1 MESLKCPNCSSVS
14 FREDAKSYICEYCG
28 STIMKDPARMTSQV
42 LSNSSID
49 ALLKRADIYWDMKQK
64 GKAQAL
70 YRQVL
75 QIDATC
81 ARARARSK

>member
-1 MESLKCPNCSSVS
+1 MESLKCPNCNSVS

-28 STIMKDPARMTSQV
+28 SMIMKDPTRMTSQV
-42 LSNSSID
+42 LSNSSTE
-49 ALLKRADIYWDMKQK
+49 ALLKRADMYWDMKQK

-81 ARARARSK
+81 ARARARAK